1 MAGVDQLVLP
11 AWNSRATD
19 SLFGTFTLGET
30 ADYVAVIFSAPS
42 AQTITQLGVNI
53 SAVSG
58 SPSLEISLQG
68 VSNGA
73 PDGTI
78 KASGS
83 AKKSWAAATGWTWQ
97 TLDSSYTTTAGEFL
111 AWVVKLTSGTSA
123 TINCRI
129 SGTPGFPVCVTFDN
143 APTPTTT
150 RAGTLPVWGAK
161 GSSTSFC
168 WGQPISTATTTGITN
183 ASTIESGME
192 FLVPSWV
199 SSVQVSGARLLG
211 RLTTTAASMEIGIY
225 TGNGASDTT
234 RAQSITLSGNEVQTT
249 SNPVPIVVGFPPVTV
264 NGGAGF
270 RLSARVTSGTYNEIN
285 FGLASSEDMLA
296 WTGFWGNGNAAR
308 TRRTTGNW
316 TDSTTNL
323 VMIEPIVSEI
333 TVPSGGGATILQPG
347 RRQIWTPRATIR
359 PASRPVIVQQS
370 GPSTQ
375 WVPISRTLVR
385 AARAVRTQAPA
396 AAVPI
401 PGGTVTNNVY
411 IPVAQSRRLAIRERV
426 TRRPSR
432 PVVLATVTPGQTVYL
447 PLVQQRVRTRERWTT
462 RKVLSPV
469 ALTTT
474 TPGPATFIPIRQTA
488 TKYLRP
494 AHVVRRLPAA
504 AVLAQQAATQTI
516 LISAPRIVR

>member
-1 MAGVDQLVLP
+1 MAATDQLVFP
-11 AWNSRATD
+11 AFNSRALD
-19 SLFGTFTLGET
+19 LLFGTQAVNETL
-30 ADYVAVIFSAPS
+30 DYVSVIFSAPS
-42 AQTITQLGVNI
+42 SQTITQLGVNI
-53 SAVSG
+53 VAVSG
-58 SPSLEISLQG
+58 SPNLEISLQG
-68 VSNGA
+68 VANGV

-78 KASGS
+78 KSSGN
-83 AKKSWAAATGWTWQ
+83 AKAAWAAATGWTWQ
-97 TLDSSYTTTAGEFL
+97 TLTSSYTTTAGELL

-143 APTPTTT
+143 ATSTTT
-150 RAGTLPVWGAK
+150 RTGTLPVWGAK
-161 GSSTSFC
+161 GAGTSFC
-168 WGQPISTATTTGITN
+168 WGQPIATVSTTGITN

-199 SSVQVSGARLLG
+199 SSVQVAGARLLG
-211 RLTTTAASMEIGIY
+211 RLTTTAASIEIGIY
-225 TGNGASDTT
+225 TGNGAGDTT
-234 RAQSITLSGNEVQTT
+234 RAQSITLTGNDVQTT

-270 RLSARVTSGTYNEIN
+270 RLSVRVTAGTYNEIGFSVAN
-285 FGLASSEDMLA
+285 TEDLLA
-296 WTGFWGNGNAAR
+296 WTGFWGNSNVGR

-323 VMIEPIVSEI
+323 VMIEPIVSDI

-347 RRQIWTPRATIR
+347 RRQIWTPRTTIR
-359 PASRPVIVQQS
+359 PAARPVIVQQS
-370 GPSTQ
+370 SPSTQ

-385 AARAVRTQAPA
+385 ASQAVRTRAPA

-411 IPVAQSRRLAIRERV
+411 VPVAQSRRLAIRERV

-432 PVVLATVTPGQTVYL
+432 PAVLATVTPGPTVYL

-488 TKYLRP
+488 IKYLRP